1 MNAYSIV
8 HNYGEPTYS
17 PDFNLI
23 STALNFK
30 QQKLDVNRQKLQSIY
45 DQFSSLDVYRED
57 HKEYVNSR
65 LKQVLDINKSYH
77 NMDLSDSNFAS
88 VVAGNV
94 MQVADDV
101 VKGAIADTR
110 IIRKE
115 DAEWEK
121 HRVAADGKYNER
133 NHQYALEMSDRQAYR
148 GAEELGRRYKGGAD
162 FIAYTDYNK
171 KYLDNIDKIEKRLK
185 EKFIQEGQAAGQFR
199 TIEEWEVIAPEKIRS
214 EMERLFD
221 ENDKRQMNIDGWA
234 TYSKSPDEVFQ
245 REWNGKVDSQISLFE
260 TDIKK
265 TEALLVKGGLTESE
279 RIAAQDRVKL
289 LDKTKQTLQEQRFE
303 NLLEKGVPK
312 ESLYGK
318 LFADNYIDGVVQTY
332 AKANLVGKKVDEAWA
347 EHVKFTQK
355 QLEFQYEQNK
365 DKEDRQYDAAKD
377 GMWKNPQTGKWEKD
391 PLIEAKKNAPT
402 VVGDMPSQDG
412 YEPNAGITSIF
423 KERYNAIQGIDNV
436 LLETGSFASNLTPKQ
451 RQELIQVFNNLD
463 GKTFTPD
470 AEGNVTVNF
479 AGKKVKLTPDQV
491 SRINENIAVA
501 TKESVHLKQY
511 YQNIK
516 GVIDTTI
523 DEDLGPRFTRGQLTQ
538 ENLLGSFDFKI
549 VTNKQGDFQMVPTG
563 PNEKDLYKR
572 LVRKKDLSNNDPTK
586 PKLTAEEQK
595 TLEAYTA
602 YSIML
607 DPNIA
612 NQDRAGLRSYLRDE
626 LLVDVKGVDGRL
638 LPKQTTYKSIPTEK
652 ISYSGVSD
660 KVLKEYERF
669 TTPVKEATQSLF
681 LLTPEDKAGFDQRN
695 QTSAKKEPVFIKGT
709 QGEVIANNIKTLM
722 SKADRTNSA
731 TERTNIYREIQNL
744 TKQLDVI
751 NGQYTQQNKPTTTG
765 LTSIGRFDS
774 YVDNRSGGTIN
785 LGNLESKL
793 NRQLSASRL
802 PLNDALENNNKQLR
816 TEVISLPADS
826 PQKDILLT
834 FLQSE
839 SGWKNDYAKAP
850 VYFTKGPGDS
860 YYIGQSIA
868 GKDAVKVKG
877 KDGEET
883 EDFPVKLTSV
893 VLVSK
898 DKLVQAGF
906 KLDESVAGYKPQL
919 LAANG
924 DAASVV
930 PLGNTKVEQRSFFE
944 KNFSDVFISQKDI
957 DMVTKNA
964 SERVKTEIQGTYDR
978 FVNGDVVMQLA
989 PFPDNNYYAVL
1000 VDKQNNN
1007 TVLSY
1012 HQIGEGLTGEIISN
1026 YQINKIFYQEQLFK
1040 DYING
1045 TK

>member
-171 KYLDNIDKIEKRLK
+171 KYLDNIDKIEARLK
-185 EKFIQEGQAAGQFR
+185 EKFIQEGQASGQFR

-221 ENDKRQMNIDGWA
+221 ENDRRQMSIDGWA
-234 TYSKSPDEVFQ
+234 TYSKSPDEIFQ
-245 REWNGKVDSQISLFE
+245 REWNAKVDSQINLFD

-265 TEALLVKGGLTESE
+265 AEALLVKGGLTESE

-347 EHVKFTQK
+347 EHIKFTQK

-365 DKEDRQYDAAKD
+365 DEDDRNYKAAKD
-377 GMWKNPQTGKWEKD
+377 GMRRNPQTGKWEKD

-516 GVIDTTI
+516 GVINTTI

-586 PKLTAEEQK
+586 PKLTTEEQK

-638 LPKQTTYKSIPTEK
+638 LPKQRATPEAGETGYREFGVSSK
-652 ISYSGVSD
+652 ISEEFRQVVNPRGTSGWEVKPYKGLTVSGENTR
-660 KVLKEYERF
+660 KIAGELETLLKQAEKTTNKQERE
-669 TTPVKEATQSLF
+669 KLYQQGAD
-681 LLTPEDKAGFDQRN
+681 LLTNFKEKQQEDVKQRYGSGD
-695 QTSAKKEPVFIKGT
+695 T
-709 QGEVIANNIKTLM
+709 
-722 SKADRTNSA
+722 RTIFS
-731 TERTNIYREIQNL
+731 T
-744 TKQLDVI
+744 
-751 NGQYTQQNKPTTTG
+751 
-765 LTSIGRFDS
+765 IGRLDS
-774 YVDNRSGGTIN
+774 YVETRAGGTTN
-785 LGNLESKL
+785 LGNLGSKL

-868 GKDAVKVKG
+868 GKDAVTVKG
-877 KDGEET
+877 KDGEEV